1 MNRIYENEIKE
12 INKQISI
19 VKGLTDINKYLKIN
33 LLVSL

>member
-19 VKGLTDINKYLKIN
+19 FKGLTDINKYLKTN

>member
-1 MNRIYENEIKE
+1 MNRIYENEIEE

>member
-1 MNRIYENEIKE
+1 MNRIYENEIEE

-19 VKGLTDINKYLKIN
+19 VKGLTDINKYLKLN

>member
-19 VKGLTDINKYLKIN
+19 FKGLTDINKYLKPN

>member
-19 VKGLTDINKYLKIN
+19 FKGLTDINKYLKLN